1 MSNRKF
7 KPNHGDVYKYGDIYR
22 MYVKLP
28 SSETLLCVKLSTGES
43 YVHSEDNG
51 LVDTKY
57 EQFVFNMCDIVGEE

>member
-7 KPNHGDVYKYGDIYR
+7 RPKQGDVYKYGDIYR

-28 SSETLLCVKLSTGES
+28 NSEMLLCVRLDTGAS

-57 EQFVFNMCDIVGEE
+57 EQFVFNMGDIVGKE